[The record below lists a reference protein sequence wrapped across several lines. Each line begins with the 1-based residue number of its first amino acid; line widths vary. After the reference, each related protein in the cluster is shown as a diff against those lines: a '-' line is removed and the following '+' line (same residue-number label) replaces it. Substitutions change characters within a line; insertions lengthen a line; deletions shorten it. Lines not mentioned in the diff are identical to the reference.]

1 MNENTKENVRKPTR
15 YTGVYQLESTHRRYD
30 GKPDICFYITYKQPD
45 GKKVWEKLGWRCE
58 KMTAA
63 LANDI
68 RSDRIQHIRLG
79 EEAIPVQRRKES
91 GMTFGAAWDIFDSKW
106 LPNLKTAKTERM
118 FYRVYLKPAL
128 EKKTLAAITPMELE
142 SMKTRLLT
150 KGLAPASVRLIM
162 GNIRRV
168 FNKLIEWDLY
178 TGANPMEKVKLPKAD
193 NARDRFLTAD
203 EAHTLLAAVKKRSL
217 LWHDISLISLHTGMR
232 LSEITGLRSQ
242 DVDLKNKVI
251 HPDGKTGK
259 RSIPMNDVI
268 FETISGAVEKNTDS
282 VLLFPSQ
289 KGTQIAAYTG
299 TNSFARAVADAKLN
313 PPNVDT
319 RHKVV
324 FHTLRHTY
332 CSWLAMEGVPLYVIG
347 EMVGHKSSEMTKR
360 YSHLCPDKR
369 NQTVNLVQ
377 GIFSKG
383 TAAETTKLPLLRKR
397 NSNEKTRK
405 SKKR

>member
-1 MNENTKENVRKPTR
+1 MSENIRKPTR
-15 YTGVYQLESTHRRYD
+15 YVGVYQLESTLKRFD

-45 GKKVWEKLGWRCE
+45 GKKVWEKLGWRSE
-58 KMTAA
+58 KITAA
-63 LANDI
+63 LAYDI
-68 RSDRIQHIRLG
+68 RADRMQQIRLG
-79 EEAIPVQRRKES
+79 EAAIPIQKRKES

-106 LPNLKTAKTERM
+106 LPNLKTADMERM
-118 FYRVYLKPAL
+118 YYRTYLKSPLAN
-128 EKKTLAAITPMELE
+128 KTLAAITPMELE
-142 SMKTRLLT
+142 GMKTRLLA
-150 KGLAPASVRLIM
+150 KGLALASVRLIM

-168 FNKLIEWDLY
+168 YNKLIEWDLY
-178 TGANPMEKVKLPKAD
+178 TGSNPMEKVKLPKAD

-232 LSEITGLRSQ
+232 LSEILALRPQ
-242 DVDLKNKVI
+242 DVDLKNKVL
-251 HPDGKTGK
+251 HLDGKTGK

-268 FETISGAVEKNTDS
+268 FETLYNAVEKRNDS
-282 VLLFPSQ
+282 ALLFPSQ
-289 KGTQIAAYTG
+289 KGTQLASYSATS
-299 TNSFARAVADAKLN
+299 SFARAVADAKLN
-313 PPNVDT
+313 PPNVDR

-347 EMVGHKSSEMTKR
+347 EMVGHKSPDMTKR

-369 NQTVNLVQ
+369 SQTVNLVQ

-383 TAAETTKLPLLRKR
+383 QAAETTKLPLTRRR
-397 NSNEKTRK
+397 NPKGKTRK
-405 SKKR
+405 EKVR